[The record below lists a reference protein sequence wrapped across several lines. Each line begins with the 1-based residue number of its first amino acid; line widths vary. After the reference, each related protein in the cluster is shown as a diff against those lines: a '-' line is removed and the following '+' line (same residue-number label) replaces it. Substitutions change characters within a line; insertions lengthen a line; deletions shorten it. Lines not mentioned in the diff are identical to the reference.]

1 MNKQEYKKSS
11 CYNCKYSGMLD
22 RLGWVKCCL
31 KDVCHILPQY
41 NCKDKIKETNK
52 FNYNYMEEKK
62 NEN

>member
-41 NCKDKIKETNK
+41 NCKDKNTNK

>member
-22 RLGWVKCCL
+22 RLEWVKCCL
-31 KDVCHILPQY
+31 KDVEHILPQY

-52 FNYNYMEEKK
+52 KEVEK
-62 NEN
+62 